1 MNYVLRSYILLKTDE
16 EIGKDFLSS
25 WKSMSV
31 TQDDAMDFSFETIS
45 KGKKKAF
52 NFDKL

>member
-1 MNYVLRSYILLKTDE
+1 
-16 EIGKDFLSS
+16 
-25 WKSMSV
+25 MSV
-31 TQDDAMDFSFETIS
+31 ADGDAMDFDFGPVG

>member
-1 MNYVLRSYILLKTDE
+1 MDF
-16 EIGKDFLSS
+16 GKDFLSS
-25 WKSMSV
+25 WKTMSV
-31 TQDDAMDFSFETIS
+31 ADGDAMDFDFGPVG

>member
-1 MNYVLRSYILLKTDE
+1 MTKSHLPFKTDK

-31 TQDDAMDFSFETIS
+31 TEDDAMDFSFDTVS
-45 KGKKKAF
+45 NGKKKF